1 MITIHSTAARRSI
14 LRCVSLLICVGL
26 LAAAPGCS
34 KSAKPKAA
42 AEPAGEAEKEEAPA
56 APQVEKKPEA
66 KPAPAPVV
74 HHVPPDPTKW
84 QLVDLQA
91 GLTTHDMRFMPA
103 VLIFSIQSGNGA
115 KQADDLKGLL
125 ERAGQ
130 MKDDPSIALPLPPA
144 PNATPVTAAK
154 PVVPGQPATP
164 PANPAA
170 PVRRGR
176 RMGGYRGAGAG
187 N

>member
-1 MITIHSTAARRSI
+1 MRRAGGACGATACGATEGSVADAFTGRAAPRSLVLRQRSSRMITIRSAAARRGI
-14 LRCVSLLICVGL
+14 LRRVSLLICAGL

-34 KSAKPKAA
+34 KSA
-42 AEPAGEAEKEEAPA
+42 EP
-56 APQVEKKPEA
+56 
-66 KPAPAPVV
+66 KPAPPVVV

-84 QLVDLQA
+84 QLADLQA
-91 GLTTHDMRFMPA
+91 GLTTHDMRFVPA
-103 VLIFSIQSGNGA
+103 VLIFSMQSANGA

-154 PVVPGQPATP
+154 PVVPGQP
-164 PANPAA
+164 
-170 PVRRGR
+170 
-176 RMGGYRGAGAG
+176 
-187 N
+187 